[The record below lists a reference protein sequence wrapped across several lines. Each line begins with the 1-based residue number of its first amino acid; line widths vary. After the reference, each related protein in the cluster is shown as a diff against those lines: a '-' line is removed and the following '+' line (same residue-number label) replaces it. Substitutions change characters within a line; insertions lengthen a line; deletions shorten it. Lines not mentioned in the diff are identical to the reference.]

1 MHPRRRFFGALIGL
15 AVMGVSARHADATVL
30 FDRTLDE
37 LAREADAVV
46 VATPLDARTSRWQ
59 GGRIV
64 TDVTVRVDAVLTGRV
79 TASSDLVVR
88 IPGGVV
94 GDVGQSLSGAPTLTA
109 GVPSV
114 LFLTAP
120 RSGARAVLSLSAGV
134 LPVSA
139 LPGGA
144 VVVLP
149 ARTEGLTLLPPSG
162 PVVAARVV
170 VPPAGLPLQ
179 TFAALLRGVV
189 R

>member
-1 MHPRRRFFGALIGL
+1 MIGGA
-15 AVMGVSARHADATVL
+15 ARHAEATVL
-30 FDRTLDE
+30 FERTLDE

-46 VATPLDARTSRWQ
+46 VATPLDARVSRWQ

-64 TDVTVRVDAVLTGRV
+64 TDVTVRVDAVLTGRIV
-79 TASSDLVVR
+79 ASRDLVVR

-109 GVPSV
+109 GAPAV

-139 LPGGA
+139 LPSGA

-149 ARTEGLTLLPPSG
+149 ARTEGLTLLPPGG
-162 PVVAARVV
+162 PVAAARVV
-170 VPPAGLPLQ
+170 IPSGGLPLQ
-179 TFAALLRGVV
+179 TFATLLREVV